1 MMFLERLYRMNWFK
15 KLILLIL
22 LKSLKK
28 IEEIEEKLSVHDRYI
43 TNPEFNNVSAQ
54 NLMRE

>member
-15 KLILLIL
+15 ELILLIPL
-22 LKSLKK
+22 RS
-28 IEEIEEKLSVHDRYI
+28 INTSHTTEKLSVHDRYI

>member
-1 MMFLERLYRMNWFK
+1 MFLERLYRMNWFK
-15 KLILLIL
+15 ELILLIL
-22 LKSLKK
+22 LRS
-28 IEEIEEKLSVHDRYI
+28 INTSHTTEKLSVHDRYI